1 MGGLAGLR
9 RWMRSVGIGLMS
21 CALAVSQP
29 AAAQPSM
36 ASSSLPAKAAPWP
49 MAPFTY
55 YADGKSLR
63 EVLTQFA
70 AIFSLSVD
78 LPPGL
83 NTSVSGRFSLN
94 TPTEFI
100 DRLAGIYG
108 FNWFTH
114 AGTLYVSSNRD
125 VQVRSIASASSSAGG
140 TSLRQILSDLR
151 ILDPRF
157 GWAEVPEQG
166 LVVVSG
172 PPAYVQLVES
182 TAASLPR
189 VPGGL
194 QVAVFRLKHASVED
208 RVVTYRDR
216 EITTPG
222 VANIV
227 RNLMMGG
234 GDTAAARLGT
244 TFSNAGSGYVATA
257 PIVSEPLRGLMP
269 AEGGGGGTPF
279 GGGRLERGERA
290 DRADRGNSG
299 AGQLG
304 PRVRPSIQ
312 ADPRINAIIVQDSPD
327 RIPVYRQLI
336 ESLDV
341 PTPLIEIEAL
351 IIDVSV
357 SRLDEL
363 GINWAASF
371 RNGGLVLGYGNPGA
385 APPTS
390 NTLSLISGPGSNANL
405 GNLIANT
412 AANFI
417 ARLRFLEQQGDA
429 SIQARPSILTTE
441 NVGAIIDLSETVY
454 IQTTSERT
462 ALVTPVT
469 AGTTLRVTP
478 RVVVGGEDPVVRLTV
493 DLEDGQIQNPTAVG
507 ALPSVRR
514 GTVSTEAA
522 VRREESLL
530 LGGYNS
536 VQAIKGRDAV
546 PGLGDLP
553 VISPLFS
560 NTQQQVQRRERLF
573 LIRSRVVGS
582 LPAVADAAT
591 PATAAAAVVKP
602 VAVPPPAPLTPTAVE
617 SSPVIA
623 PGEGLGPAPLPLTPT
638 TPVGQTPVP
647 QALPPATAAVP
658 EVAPRPST
666 RAENARQRE
675 QESIRA
681 LEAALD
687 RAEKSLQYY
696 RERLSTGFN
705 AASQDERDARS
716 ITRAVAERARAE
728 VELLRSEIASRRARE
743 PAPN

>member
-1 MGGLAGLR
+1 MNSPRSPAWPSLRSLARIGLAVWL
-9 RWMRSVGIGLMS
+9 L
-21 CALAVSQP
+21 ALS
-29 AAAQPSM
+29 SM
-36 ASSSLPAKAAPWP
+36 AVAQASAASTAAPGKPAPWP

-55 YADGKSLR
+55 YADGKPLR

-70 AIFSLSVD
+70 AVFSLSAN

-83 NTSVSGRFSLN
+83 NTPVSGRFTLN
-94 TPTEFI
+94 SPTEFI

-125 VQVRSIASASSSAGG
+125 VMVRSIASTASSAGG

-194 QVAVFRLKHASVED
+194 QVAVFRLRHASVED
-208 RVVTYRDR
+208 RVITYRDR

-227 RNLMMGG
+227 RSLMMGT

-244 TFSNAGSGYVATA
+244 TFSSAGSGYVATA

-269 AEGGGGGTPF
+269 AEGMGTF
-279 GGGRLERGERA
+279 GAGRFERGERGE
-290 DRADRGNSG
+290 RGSG
-299 AGQLG
+299 GPIQLG

-371 RNGGLVLGYGNPGA
+371 RNGGLVLGYGNPGS

-390 NTLSLISGPGSNANL
+390 NTLSVISGAAGNANL

-493 DLEDGQIQNPTAVG
+493 DLEDGQIQNPTTVG

-546 PGLGDLP
+546 PVLGDLP
-553 VISPLFS
+553 VVSPFFS

-582 LPAVADAAT
+582 LPAIAEATETVTRPVVVA
-591 PATAAAAVVKP
+591 
-602 VAVPPPAPLTPTAVE
+602 PAPVLPAATAVE
-617 SSPVIA
+617 SSTVIR
-623 PGEGLGPAPLPLTPT
+623 PGEGLGPTPAADA
-638 TPVGQTPVP
+638 PVP
-647 QALPPATAAVP
+647 APVPAIASEPAPAA
-658 EVAPRPST
+658 RPST

-687 RAEKSLQYY
+687 RAEKSLQFY
-696 RERLSTGFN
+696 RDKLATGFDSAN
-705 AASQDERDARS
+705 KDERDARS

-728 VELLRSEIASRRARE
+728 AEMLRAEIAARRARDDR
-743 PAPN
+743 

>member
-1 MGGLAGLR
+1 
-9 RWMRSVGIGLMS
+9 
-21 CALAVSQP
+21 
-29 AAAQPSM
+29 
-36 ASSSLPAKAAPWP
+36 
-49 MAPFTY
+49 
-55 YADGKSLR
+55 
-63 EVLTQFA
+63 
-70 AIFSLSVD
+70 
-78 LPPGL
+78 
-83 NTSVSGRFSLN
+83 
-94 TPTEFI
+94 
-100 DRLAGIYG
+100 
-108 FNWFTH
+108 
-114 AGTLYVSSNRD
+114 
-125 VQVRSIASASSSAGG
+125 
-140 TSLRQILSDLR
+140 
-151 ILDPRF
+151 
-157 GWAEVPEQG
+157 
-166 LVVVSG
+166 
-172 PPAYVQLVES
+172 
-182 TAASLPR
+182 
-189 VPGGL
+189 
-194 QVAVFRLKHASVED
+194 
-208 RVVTYRDR
+208 
-216 EITTPG
+216 
-222 VANIV
+222 
-227 RNLMMGG
+227 
-234 GDTAAARLGT
+234 
-244 TFSNAGSGYVATA
+244 
-257 PIVSEPLRGLMP
+257 
-269 AEGGGGGTPF
+269 
-279 GGGRLERGERA
+279 
-290 DRADRGNSG
+290 
-299 AGQLG
+299 
-304 PRVRPSIQ
+304 
-312 ADPRINAIIVQDSPD
+312 
-327 RIPVYRQLI
+327 
-336 ESLDV
+336 
-341 PTPLIEIEAL
+341 
-351 IIDVSV
+351 
-357 SRLDEL
+357 
-363 GINWAASF
+363 
-371 RNGGLVLGYGNPGA
+371 
-385 APPTS
+385 
-390 NTLSLISGPGSNANL
+390 LSLISGPGSNANL

-647 QALPPATAAVP
+647 QALPPAAARVPAPVP